1 MNLKSAGTGDINV
14 YVQGSVISERDLVD
28 VITKTQQNRT
38 TAGAP
43 IGNKYLG
50 GGGGGA
56 GLRFQT
62 QVI

>member
-1 MNLKSAGTGDINV
+1 MNLKTAGTGDINV
-14 YVQGSVISERDLVD
+14 YVQGSVISERDLAT
-28 VITKTQQNRT
+28 VISQSQQKKT

-50 GGGGGA
+50 GGGGT